1 MIVEEYLKYLPNDV
15 TIMIES
21 FVKKRNKAI
30 IPGFNFYQGD
40 IKGVYVYKNLLNCN
54 VLVVSVEIVPK
65 TNSDKLLLYHLYIE

>member
-15 TIMIES
+15 TIMIEP
-21 FVKKRNKAI
+21 FVKKRNKANL
-30 IPGFNFYQGD
+30 PGFNHYQGD
-40 IKGVYVYKNLLNCN
+40 IKGVYKNLLNCN